1 MDTSAVDLG
10 MLLVRVAIGGMLIVH
25 GLNKIRG
32 PGGIAGTE
40 SWFESLGMR
49 PAWLHARIAA
59 ATEIGSGA
67 LLCLGLL
74 STLSCA
80 AVIGLMIVAALT
92 DHRDK
97 GFFVFKGGWEYVV
110 FVALIALALA
120 WVGPGR
126 WSIDQAIGVD
136 VNGVGWSRSPLSSA

>member
-32 PGGIAGTE
+32 PGGSGTE

-67 LLCLGLL
+67 
-74 STLSCA
+74 SCA
-80 AVIGLMIVAALT
+80 W
-92 DHRDK
+92 
-97 GFFVFKGGWEYVV
+97 VFCQ
-110 FVALIALALA
+110 
-120 WVGPGR
+120 R
-126 WSIDQAIGVD
+126 
-136 VNGVGWSRSPLSSA
+136 